1 MNVINNLLQQHQKGW
16 SLQGP
21 FYTDEKVLECEM
33 NAIWKYNWLFAG
45 FACEIP
51 AAGDFFTYSIINQS
65 VIIIRDDDGII
76 YAHHN
81 TCRHRGSAIC
91 LEDRGNEPNLKC
103 PYHSWTYEKNG
114 NLKSARLMPDDFD
127 KKAFGLH
134 PVHVKLIEGVIFISL
149 ADTPPDFTREAT
161 DLAPYLRPF
170 AINNAKVA
178 YRDRYELDAN
188 WKLICENFRECY
200 HCGPVHI
207 EYCNAVVGANLVED
221 SELVAVQSRK
231 NWEEDNLPHELIS
244 AVENTAHYAI
254 RYPLRPGMKSYTLDG
269 KPAAPLMGTH
279 KQYNTGVVGLVTYPN
294 FWMDGV
300 SDYIWAMRITPI
312 DATHS
317 VVDLTWLVNENAE
330 EGKDYDLDRLTEFWK
345 ITGEQD
351 WHLCENNQKG
361 INSSKYGP
369 GPLAP
374 SEIDV
379 SNFHEWYIKT
389 VTKCFNPAT
398 F

>member
-1 MNVINNLLQQHQKGW
+1 MMNLKNDLIGQYKNGW
-16 SLQGP
+16 SLPRP
-21 FYTDEKVLECEM
+21 FYTDDKVFDCEM
-33 NAIWKYNWLFAG
+33 DFIWKRNWLLAG
-45 FACEIP
+45 FSCEIP
-51 AAGDFFTYSIINQS
+51 APGDYFTYPVLDESI
-65 VIIIRDDDGII
+65 IIIRDDDGKI

-81 TCRHRGSAIC
+81 SCRHRGSQIC
-91 LEDRGNEPNLKC
+91 LEERGSEPILKC
-103 PYHSWTYEKNG
+103 PYHSWTYGKNG
-114 NLKSARLMPDDFD
+114 KLKNARLMPDDFD
-127 KKAFGLH
+127 KEMFGLH
-134 PVHVKLIEGVIFISL
+134 PVQLILVEGLIFISL
-149 ADTPPDFTREAT
+149 ANDPPDFSREAK
-161 DLAPYLRPF
+161 DLTPYLRPF
-170 AINNAKVA
+170 SLDNAKVA

-221 SELVAVQSRK
+221 SELITAQSIK
-231 NWEEDNLPHELIS
+231 SWNENGF
-244 AVENTAHYAI
+244 AVETVSNIENTCHYAT

-279 KQYNTGVVGLVTYPN
+279 QQYNSGVVGIVNYPN

-300 SDYIWAMRITPI
+300 SDYIWTMRITPI

-317 VVDLTWLVNENAE
+317 VVDLTWLIDAKAE
-330 EGKDYDLDRLTEFWK
+330 EGRDYDVERLTEFWK

-361 INSSKYGP
+361 INSVKYTP

-374 SEIDV
+374 SEFDV
-379 SNFHEWYIKT
+379 GNFHKWYINSMT
-389 VTKCFNPAT
+389 PGLELI
-398 F
+398 